1 MTDGGT
7 SPDWRDAGF
16 YARLRGI
23 DRTGLAWEW
32 LRRDPDYIAWY
43 RQVSGATPGDAT
55 PFDGARVDAHQWGIH
70 FR

>member
-1 MTDGGT
+1 MTDAVT
-7 SPDWRDAGF
+7 LPNWRDAAI

-32 LRRDPDYIAWY
+32 LRRDPGYIAWY
-43 RQVSGATPGDAT
+43 GRVSDATPGDAT
-55 PFDGARVDAHQWGIH
+55 SFDGARVDANQWGIH